1 VGVGVG
7 GGVIVL
13 DGELDFVGV
22 MSFDEEP
29 HESLGEYE
37 TLLVGEA
44 SSVVVFDAV
53 GMAVSLNEAFSD
65 KVPDGRSGVKDW
77 LLLELS
83 DRDFVTVC
91 GSSDEV
97 RVEDDDVESDV
108 VFVGDWVDVRELL
121 WNSVSLNVGDGV
133 SVTVGVPEG
142 FDWLLLWVPRSSEI
156 VCVKLMEGFET
167 VVSDECEEVGVADGV
182 ELIVADSSLD
192 IEILLGVMDAE
203 PLNETVFSDVAD
215 LGDNVGVGESVMFAV
230 SVCDTSCVI
239 LGFVLDTLSDI
250 VWVLVSMLVRLG
262 SEWVAVEE
270 GWDVEQ
276 LAVLVCDTTA
286 MAPGVD
292 ESTTANAIIAA
303 M

>member
-1 VGVGVG
+1 
-7 GGVIVL
+7 
-13 DGELDFVGV
+13 
-22 MSFDEEP
+22 
-29 HESLGEYE
+29 
-37 TLLVGEA
+37 VGEA
-44 SSVVVFDAV
+44 SSEVVFDAV
-53 GMAVSLNEAFSD
+53 GVAVSLNEALSD
-65 KVPDGRSGVKDW
+65 KVPDGRSAVKDW

-83 DRDFVTVC
+83 DKDFVTVC

-97 RVEDDDVESDV
+97 RVEDDDVEGEV

-121 WNSVSLNVGDGV
+121 WNSVSLNVGEGV
-133 SVTVGVPEG
+133 PVTVGVPEG
-142 FDWLLLWVPRSSEI
+142 FDWLLLWVPRSSEM

-182 ELIVADSSLD
+182 ALIVADTSLD

-215 LGDNVGVGESVMFAV
+215 LGDNVGVGEWVMFAV
-230 SVCDTSCVI
+230 
-239 LGFVLDTLSDI
+239 

-276 LAVLVCDTTA
+276 LGVLVCDATA
-286 MAPGVD
+286 MATPEVD
-292 ESTTANAIIAA
+292 ESIMANAIIAA